1 MVWSPEI
8 STYARN
14 ALAPAVI
21 SRIVVDE
28 AENLLEVTVP
38 DDQLTSAI
46 GRKGQNV
53 KLAAKL
59 LGWKID
65 IFTETRYNET
75 NAIGRGLEQVASVAE
90 ISVDSLVS
98 AGFTTLEQLQEA
110 TDEELSEKLSLS
122 DSRIG
127 DLRAAINFLTPVVGE
142 SAPADAEDDADMA
155 DKAGEED

>member
-1 MVWSPEI
+1 M
-8 STYARN
+8 
-14 ALAPAVI
+14 
-21 SRIVVDE
+21 VDE

-90 ISVDSLVS
+90 VSVDNLVS

-142 SAPADAEDDADMA
+142 SASADAEDDADKA